1 MIVDEL
7 VAMLSYDL
15 KGEGDLKR
23 FNQGLDNAER
33 GARRS
38 AAAMVAMGTAIG
50 TFVGT
55 LAVQA
60 VNSLAS
66 AVGSIPG
73 DVLKVGQTFENLE
86 TVLTTIEGSS
96 DKAKASMNWVEE
108 FAKTTPYDLGQVS
121 EAFVR
126 MRAYGLNPMDGSLK
140 RIGDAAAGMG
150 KGLMQGVEAI
160 ADAVSGENERLK
172 EFGIKSKV
180 QGDKI
185 TYSWNENGKDMSKT
199 VRKNGTEITKALME
213 IFGRFDGAM
222 DALSGKQAG
231 IIANLGD
238 EWTSFLKLIGEKG
251 YYDDV
256 TQRLKGL
263 KETIEQWSRDGILDR
278 AATAISRFL
287 TGSMEFGLHVGGQL
301 LTIGKGAFY
310 AANGIVELISRV
322 TGLNKAASLG
332 VLAGGALAMT
342 AGGRGMLAAI
352 AKRVPALA
360 ALLLIDDIMTGVKG
374 GNSYIGTL
382 TGGQEALDGLRAKL
396 TEVSEAFNALSS
408 AMGSV
413 TKIDFSGWNLSEFIN
428 QELVKFVD
436 DLAKVFN
443 DLAAALNAVASV
455 LGTKSMDEARARGD
469 RMSSA
474 IEGVAPQWMKD
485 AFGWGAD
492 PKGGRVGNEPFD
504 SGRFGSGLPPYL
516 DDAMR
521 NYVENQR
528 RSSSGAAAAA
538 AVNDNSMVNSGNVK
552 VEVGGV
558 TVNGVAGADAIVGAK
573 VGSAIGNSAAGAA
586 KLPPTRTVGSGAF

>member
-55 LAVQA
+55 MAVQA

-96 DKAKASMNWVEE
+96 DKAKASMDWVEE

-231 IIANLGD
+231 VIANLGD

-263 KETIEQWSRDGILDR
+263 KETIERWSRDGILDR

-287 TGSMEFGLHVGGQL
+287 TGSMQFGSHVGGQL

-382 TGGQEALDGLRAKL
+382 AGGQEALDGLKAKL
-396 TEVSEAFNALSS
+396 TEVSEAFNALSE
-408 AMGSV
+408 AMGS
-413 TKIDFSGWNLSEFIN
+413 TLKIDLAGWDLGDFIN
-428 QELVKFVD
+428 QELVKFVR
-436 DLAKVFN
+436 DLTKVFN
-443 DLAAALNAVASV
+443 DLSTALNTVANV
-455 LGTKSMDEARARGD
+455 LEKATME
-469 RMSSA
+469 
-474 IEGVAPQWMKD
+474 
-485 AFGWGAD
+485 
-492 PKGGRVGNEPFD
+492 
-504 SGRFGSGLPPYL
+504 
-516 DDAMR
+516 DAMNWISKNVFGDPENSGSTPDAVPKVNSSKLSGKSPRDILGSDYIPSEAFLNYQR
-521 NYVENQR
+521 NIDKIGA
-528 RSSSGAAAAA
+528 SSAA

-558 TVNGVAGADAIVGAK
+558 TVNGVPNATGAVGAA